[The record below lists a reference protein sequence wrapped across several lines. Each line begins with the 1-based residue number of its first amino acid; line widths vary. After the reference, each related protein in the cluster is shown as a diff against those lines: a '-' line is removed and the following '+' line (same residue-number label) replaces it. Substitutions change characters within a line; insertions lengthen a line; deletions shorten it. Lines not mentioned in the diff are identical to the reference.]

1 MREHSKYKTLCMYT
15 VLAFFNKFQ
24 IHDLGNLVILK
35 FFFFQSGEPL
45 RFRSQAASRRGNQLY
60 LVYW

>member
-1 MREHSKYKTLCMYT
+1 MREHSKYKTQCMYT

-35 FFFFQSGEPL
+35 FFFSKVE
-45 RFRSQAASRRGNQLY
+45 NLY
-60 LVYW
+60 DLEVKQHLVEEINCT

>member
-1 MREHSKYKTLCMYT
+1 MYT

-35 FFFFQSGEPL
+35 FFSKVEI
-45 RFRSQAASRRGNQLY
+45 LY
-60 LVYW
+60 DLEVKQHLAEEINCT